1 MNEERRRQLMYEL
14 AQAVTKE
21 WADRGQLLEGGW
33 QAYAQTTLFD
43 AHPVQVSEM
52 RKAYFLG
59 AQHVFASLMQVLDTD
74 RKPTEQDLKV
84 VTLIHEELEGFRL
97 SQTRAFS
104 AGASADGG

>member
-1 MNEERRRQLMYEL
+1 MNEERRRRALAEL
-14 AQAVTKE
+14 VQSVTKQ
-21 WADRGQLLEGGW
+21 WADQGQLLEGGW
-33 QAYAQTTLFD
+33 QAYVVTTLFD
-43 AHPVQVSEM
+43 AHPTQLSEM

-104 AGASADGG
+104 AGATPDDR